1 MIHHDLPHQTC
12 DDPQCSSVRIDG
24 GYLVSSTSV
33 GQVGPLTKV
42 NKIGYFQ
49 VALPM
54 GGQVVL
60 YFCCVFLL
68 DTVAYIP
75 MDIPTSDNVFHS
87 QFCLITG
94 QPWLDTKYCSTLIFC
109 NQWQNES

>member
-54 GGQVVL
+54 GGPSS
-60 YFCCVFLL
+60 FVFLL
-68 DTVAYIP
+68 CLFIGYSCLHTHGYPYIR
-75 MDIPTSDNVFHS
+75 
-87 QFCLITG
+87 
-94 QPWLDTKYCSTLIFC
+94 
-109 NQWQNES
+109 